1 MAKSNN
7 RYIQFYTPGTAA
19 VKVAVQD
26 EQTWA
31 PLPEPK
37 QEKKIPVY
45 VDPVA
50 IVGFVVAVCMMILM
64 AVGVTQLNNTR
75 REVATLENYVAQLT
89 AENHELEETYTA
101 GYEPAKI
108 RQKALEMGMV
118 PVEEIPQK
126 QIYVTVPHPV
136 QAVEEV
142 PLWTQIT
149 TFLTGLFA

>member
-1 MAKSNN
+1 MAKNN
-7 RYIQFYTPGTAA
+7 DRYIQFYTPGTAA

-50 IVGFVVAVCMMILM
+50 AIGFVVAVCMLILM
-64 AVGVTQLNNTR
+64 AVGITQLNNTR
-75 REVATLENYVAQLT
+75 REVATLEHYVAQLT
-89 AENHELEETYTA
+89 AENHALEETYAA

-108 RQKALEMGMV
+108 RQQAQDMGMV
-118 PVEEIPQK
+118 PVDRIPQK
-126 QIYVTVPHPV
+126 QIYVTIPHE
-136 QAVEEV
+136 QIVEETT
-142 PLWTQIT
+142 LWTQVT
-149 TFLTGLFA
+149 TFLTSLFA

>member
-1 MAKSNN
+1 MAKNKN
-7 RYIQFYTPGTAA
+7 RYIQFYTPGSVA

-37 QEKKIPVY
+37 QEKRIPIYMDAASV
-45 VDPVA
+45 
-50 IVGFVVAVCMMILM
+50 IGFAVAVCMLIMM
-64 AVGVTQLNNTR
+64 AVGVMQLNHAR
-75 REVATLENYVAQLT
+75 REVATLEHYVAQLT
-89 AENHELEETYTA
+89 AENHALEETYRE
-101 GYEPAKI
+101 GYEPGKI

-126 QIYVTVPHPV
+126 QIYVTIPHEEV
-136 QAVEEV
+136 VEE
-142 PLWTQIT
+142 PTLWTQVT